1 MQEEQP
7 QARGAV
13 DLSADDRQAPFTTTP
28 LTPASDA
35 FMPGTSMSALVRDF
49 DWSATPLGR
58 SADWPDSLKTTVRI
72 LLSSRFPMWM
82 AWGSELTLLYNDA
95 YARTTLGKKH
105 PWALGRPAK
114 EVWSEIWKEIWPRI
128 DRVLTTGDASWDETL
143 MLILERSGYPEET
156 FHTFSYSPLSD
167 SQGHIAGMLCV
178 VMEDTA
184 RVIAERRVAALSRL
198 AARLSDAITQ
208 QDTFAAVEQGLA
220 DQSDLPFALVYLF
233 DEDRSEL
240 RLVAHAGIGSDHPAA
255 PPRIGLDAPWPV
267 AALLAQRRAVT
278 VDNLNALFSALPT
291 GLWDKAPAQA
301 CMVPIARQGQEAPL
315 GVLIAALNPYRP
327 LDAGYERFLDLVARQ
342 IAAAITNAQ
351 AFELERK
358 RAEALA
364 DLDRAK
370 TAFFSNVSHELRT
383 PLTLILGPLEDALAS
398 QEPPPPATLQM
409 LHRNALRLLKLIN
422 GLLDF
427 VRIEVGR
434 MSATYRATDLSLL
447 TTQLSSVF
455 RSAVERAGLRLIV
468 ECAPLPEPVYVDR
481 EMWEKIILNL
491 LSNAL
496 KSTFEGQIRVKVEL
510 RGDAAQVTVADTGTG
525 IAESDLPK
533 LFQRFQR
540 IEDARRRSH
549 EGSGIGLALV
559 SELVQMHG
567 GSIRAESRLGVG
579 SVFTVTLPFGHA
591 HLPAEHVAA
600 EASAPMALEGTAAA
614 YVEEALDWL
623 PREMPSRRLTSESGE
638 HIAAS
643 LPGESA
649 GRDEGKPVV
658 LLVDDNADMRQ
669 YLLDL
674 LSGRFHILTAE
685 NGRRALEE
693 AAARR
698 PDLVL
703 TDAMMP
709 EMDGFTLVKILRQDP
724 DTRSIPII
732 MLSARAGEE
741 ARIEGLDGGVD
752 DYLIKPFAA
761 RELIAH
767 IDAQLKIARLRKQAV
782 EQESALTREI
792 DRTRQ
797 FAFEALDHIPDAF
810 CTFDGGFHFTY
821 MNATAAQIVAQAGI
835 TPDAR
840 PLWELFPMLRG
851 TVVETNFRRA
861 MDERVPVQFEHG
873 FSGANDESWF
883 QFQLY
888 PLPGEGIILYARNT
902 TEKRRTEQALLR
914 SERLATAGRL
924 AASIAH
930 EINNPLEALTN
941 LLFLAKLDATIAENT
956 RGLLDVADKEL
967 QRLSHIAARSLKFY
981 RQRTA
986 PAPTRIE
993 ELIESV
999 LFFNEPAMR
1008 LHAIH
1013 VERRFRTAPPVVC
1026 LPGEIQQVLTNLI
1039 ANALDALPAGGRLT
1053 VGVRPAL
1060 DHDGREG
1067 VSVTVADSGYGMNR
1081 HTLDNLFRPF
1091 ATTKGDSG
1099 TGLGLWVSKGILEK
1113 HQSKIAVRSREGS
1126 GTIFRL
1132 FLPLDA
1138 TVCPLP

>member
-1 MQEEQP
+1 MT
-7 QARGAV
+7 
-13 DLSADDRQAPFTTTP
+13 DLVRDLDWSTTP
-28 LTPASDA
+28 LGHST
-35 FMPGTSMSALVRDF
+35 
-49 DWSATPLGR
+49 
-58 SADWPDSLKTTVRI
+58 DWPDSLKTTVRI

-82 AWGSELTLLYNDA
+82 AWGSELTVVYNDA

-114 EVWSEIWKEIWPRI
+114 EVWSEIWKDIGPRI
-128 DRVLTTGDASWDETL
+128 DHVLTTGKASWDETL
-143 MLILERSGYPEET
+143 MLILERSGYREET

-167 SQGHIAGMLCV
+167 SDGHIAGMLCV

-198 AARLSDAITQ
+198 ATQVSDAITQ
-208 QDTFAAVEQGLA
+208 QDAFAAVEQGLA
-220 DQSDLPFALVYLF
+220 DQPDLPFALVYLF
-233 DEDRSEL
+233 DKDQRQL
-240 RLVAHAGIGSDHPAA
+240 HLVARAGIGSDHPAA
-255 PPRIGLDAPWPV
+255 LPRIGLDAPWPV
-267 AALLAQRRAVT
+267 AALLAQRRTVT
-278 VDNLNALFSALPT
+278 VDNLNAQFSELPT
-291 GLWDKAPAQA
+291 GLWDKESGQV
-301 CMVPIARQGQEAPL
+301 CVVPIVRQGQEAPL
-315 GVLIAALNPYRP
+315 GVFIAALNPYRP
-327 LDAGYERFLDLVARQ
+327 LDAGYESFLDLIAGQ
-342 IAAAITNAQ
+342 IAASITNAQ

-364 DLDRAK
+364 DLDRSK

-383 PLTLILGPLEDALAS
+383 PLTLILGPLEDSLAS
-398 QEPPPPATLQM
+398 QTPPPHATLQM
-409 LHRNALRLLKLIN
+409 LHRNGLRLLKLVN

-427 VRIEVGR
+427 VRIEAGR
-434 MSATYRATDLSLL
+434 MSATFRATDLAML
-447 TTQLSSVF
+447 TAQLSSVF
-455 RSAVERAGLRLIV
+455 RSAIERAGLRLIV

-496 KSTFEGQIRVKVEL
+496 KSTFEGEIRVKIEPH
-510 RGDAAQVTVADTGTG
+510 GDTAQLTVGDTGTG
-525 IAESDLPK
+525 IAGSDLPK

-540 IEDARRRSH
+540 IEGARRRSH

-567 GSIRAESRLGVG
+567 GSIRAESRLGTG
-579 SVFTVTLPFGHA
+579 SVFTVNLPFGRG
-591 HLPAEHVAA
+591 HLPAEHVAT
-600 EASAPMALEGTAAA
+600 EEPPRTALEDSAAA
-614 YVEEALDWL
+614 FVEEVLDWL
-623 PREMPSRRLTSESGE
+623 PREGRSRLPSDTER
-638 HIAAS
+638 HAA
-643 LPGESA
+643 A
-649 GRDEGKPVV
+649 GPDEGKPVV

-674 LSGRFHILTAE
+674 LSGRFHVLAAE

-693 AAARR
+693 AAALH

-709 EMDGFTLVKILRQDP
+709 EMDGFALVKLLRQDP
-724 DTRSIPII
+724 ATRSTPII

-741 ARIEGLDGGVD
+741 ARIEGIDRGVD
-752 DYLIKPFAA
+752 DYLIKPFTA

-767 IDAQLKIARLRKQAV
+767 IDSQLKIAQLRQQAV
-782 EQESALTREI
+782 EQEAALTREI
-792 DRTRQ
+792 NKTRQ
-797 FAFEALDHIPDAF
+797 FASEALDHIPDAF
-810 CTFDGGFHFTY
+810 CTFDGTFHMTY
-821 MNATAAQIVAQAGI
+821 MNATAAKIIAQSSV

-840 PLWELFPMLRG
+840 SLWELFPALRG
-851 TVVETNFRRA
+851 TAVETNFRSA
-861 MDERVPVQFEHG
+861 MDERIPVQFEHVFTSPNG
-873 FSGANDESWF
+873 ESWF

-888 PLPGEGIILYARNT
+888 PLPGDGVILYARNT
-902 TEKRRTEQALLR
+902 TERRRTEQALLR

-941 LLFLAKLDATIAENT
+941 LLFLAKLDETITEQT
-956 RGLLDVADKEL
+956 RGLLEVADKEL

-986 PAPTRIE
+986 PAPTRID

-999 LFFNEPAMR
+999 LFFNEPAIR
-1008 LHAIH
+1008 LHAIQ
-1013 VERRFRTAPPVVC
+1013 VDRRFRPTPPVIC

-1039 ANALDALPAGGRLT
+1039 ANALDALPASGRLT
-1053 VGVRPAL
+1053 VGVRPAR
-1060 DHDGREG
+1060 DRDGREG
-1067 VSVTVADSGYGMNR
+1067 ISVTVADSGYGMSP
-1081 HTLDNLFRPF
+1081 HTLANLFHPF

-1113 HQSKIAVRSREGS
+1113 HQSRIAVRSREGR